1 MEKILI
7 SGLSQVGTTWLG
19 GRVILLHDPREWS
32 GRVGGW
38 DVPPLPPQ
46 KECFFPIRYFSNTL
60 PHITLATPRAVT
72 NGVLLSG
79 ILPSHLFTSVMSNSP
94 VWEIFGSCTF
104 YIIPF
109 FGGLG
114 VGRDGTI
121 SKWRRTNS
129 TEKESCL
136 QAEII
141 NAIQTSPAF
150 MLKMVRITHSVTPQS
165 N

>member
-19 GRVILLHDPREWS
+19 GRVITRPTWMKWAS
-32 GRVGGW
+32 GWVGGW
-38 DVPPLPPQ
+38 VGRSLPPFPPQ
-46 KECFFPIRYFSNTL
+46 KECSFPIRYFINTL

-72 NGVLLSG
+72 YGVLLSG
-79 ILPSHLFTSVMSNSP
+79 ILPSHPIP
-94 VWEIFGSCTF
+94 VWEMFDSCIF
-104 YIIPF
+104 YVIPF
-109 FGGLG
+109 FGEEG

-150 MLKMVRITHSVTPQS
+150 MLKMVITHSVTPQS

>member
-19 GRVILLHDPREWS
+19 GRVITRPTWMKWAS
-32 GRVGGW
+32 GWVGRS
-38 DVPPLPPQ
+38 PPSPPQ